1 MVSDLNERKLI
12 EKNNGF
18 SDEEMILKKIRMV
31 LIKEFLGKGERL
43 LKSKARTN

>member
-31 LIKEFLGKGERL
+31 LIKEFLGKG
-43 LKSKARTN
+43 LKLMKNKGRAG